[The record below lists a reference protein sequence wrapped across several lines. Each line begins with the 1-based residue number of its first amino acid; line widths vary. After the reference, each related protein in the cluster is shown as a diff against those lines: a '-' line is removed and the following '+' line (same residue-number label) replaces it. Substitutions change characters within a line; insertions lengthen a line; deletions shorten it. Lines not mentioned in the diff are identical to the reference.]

1 MLKYSIR
8 VTDKDIENN
17 TLEWREKYLAPDLSY
32 ISGVTDV
39 SSHIERFNELSA
51 HNSLS
56 NQGSILSLETE
67 NVTRTGYIIIKDK
80 EYKVETI
87 NDIDYV
93 FINGKY
99 FYENNSGITVT
110 NWQCETIN
118 GIIEKDVKRPIESAT
133 TTTYEEFEAPYEFDG
148 EICADAQPIFNNEE
162 RKLLID
168 CTDEG
173 DTEKSYSELN
183 IPDDCT
189 VSDISIDITNK
200 VLTLKYR
207 KKETKVDYTYI
218 ALDTVCWIEDGLV
231 EIDGVKYIFD
241 KNEQQEDGTIGC
253 LKLFEDGS
261 VINETDITKC
271 SSIYY
276 APYTSVKEIHDV
288 CKFKLTKPTYK
299 TIEYNYVKP
308 CEYFFY
314 VDYKNNYYPIRV
326 SGDTN
331 VVCEISPSNDEFV
344 YSTELDSGGTQQ
356 QVTIS
361 GDIKDLNDL
370 VNIASYVDIE
380 GVQYNTQYDYRVSN
394 SSRLIMVDI
403 KDQHSSLNIGDKIT
417 FEDSSED
424 ELNLTISSADTSV
437 LYDGKKYPIKD
448 KLVSKAVI
456 DGNEYDIEYP
466 RYSSEFAYVI
476 IDGEQVPMEIVEVD
490 EEKRLSRYG
499 LVVNSS
505 NGAAAQETYS
515 INSYSGVTIDGR
527 DYMIKDTNGIT
538 MVMIEK
544 KDRIRFV
551 VDDIK
556 GNSLLICE
564 PYINTNEYTS
574 DEIKERQKEL
584 CDKIVNNQ
592 SNYSLLLPNPIFGLM
607 PITNDLAFT
616 VTSTPKS
623 SDDYYDLF
631 NDLVIETNSGYINLP
646 INISTNVTN
655 NLLQSELVQEDFC
668 EKEKEKA
675 INPIVDLEKDVYTP
689 KYLVDTTY
697 NGKDSTF
704 NPIYKINFNLH
715 FRTRDLTSWKVN
727 ESYND
732 VSTSGKTDNWFVTD
746 YYPYSTII
754 KDGATSAKTTLME
767 TSDLVGL
774 LYYTN
779 TDVFYQKSNLA
790 KSFLRLSFY
799 DSTDP
804 QKQSLLATSTVFVN
818 EHELYKKFIDNSKKN
833 VHEYY
838 TVGETQ
844 GDCKTINKINVSS
857 ERETSKGDNGK
868 YVVKISDNLH
878 LDLDNDKRLSSRI
891 SVVNKY
897 DTTSSSEGFYIYM
910 FREYSKKLHPKPIY
924 MKVEY
929 NHAGIGKTIPF
940 IIPMKWSSYDSNTA
954 VIDIQDRFKEDTTTT
969 TTNAATPE
977 SALTFNNS
985 DDLSKLKEGV
995 PLEYLYAQSYIPL
1008 YAVYDFKNKEYA
1020 YTFDERYVKIING
1033 IANLNLFEIKI
1044 KSDTVTQESTTTQNG
1059 DTSSSTENQGEGTNT
1074 QNDDNNEGNEG
1085 ENNSGNN
1092 NGGSNHELI
1101 NDNDDVEPLVPK
1113 PGLNPKPNLPGGD
1126 QIIIDNDE
1134 NNP

>member
-1 MLKYSIR
+1 MLKYSVR
-8 VTDKDIENN
+8 LTDKDIKNN
-17 TLEWREKYLAPDLSY
+17 VLQWREKYLAPDLSY

-67 NVTRTGYIIIKDK
+67 NVTRLGYIVIKDK
-80 EYKVETI
+80 QYKVETI
-87 NDIDYV
+87 NNKGINYYYV

-99 FYENNSGITVT
+99 FYANNNKITVT
-110 NWQCETIN
+110 EWQCETIN
-118 GIIEKDVKRPIESAT
+118 GIVEKDVIKSI
-133 TTTYEEFEAPYEFDG
+133 
-148 EICADAQPIFNNEE
+148 
-162 RKLLID
+162 
-168 CTDEG
+168 EG
-173 DTEKSYSELN
+173 DIIK
-183 IPDDCT
+183 
-189 VSDISIDITNK
+189 
-200 VLTLKYR
+200 
-207 KKETKVDYTYI
+207 
-218 ALDTVCWIEDGLV
+218 LDTVCWIENGFV

-253 LKLFEDGS
+253 LKAAEDGS
-261 VINETDITKC
+261 IINETDITKC

-288 CKFKLTKPTYK
+288 CKFRLTKPTYK

-331 VVCEISPSNDEFV
+331 VVCELSPSRNENV
-344 YSTELDSGGTQQ
+344 YSTELDSGGTRQ

-403 KDQHSSLNIGDKIT
+403 KDQYSSLNIGDKIT

-437 LYDGKKYPIKD
+437 LYDGKKYPIKKD
-448 KLVSKAVI
+448 LVSKAKI

-476 IDGEQVPMEIVEVD
+476 IDGEQVPMELINSGTS
-490 EEKRLSRYG
+490 LSRYG

-505 NGAAAQETYS
+505 SDAAVQEEYE
-515 INSYSGVTIDGR
+515 IAKYSGVTIDGR

-592 SNYSLLLPNPIFGLM
+592 SDYSLLLPNPIFGLM
-607 PITNDLAFT
+607 PITNDLAFM

-646 INISTNVTN
+646 INISANVTN
-655 NLLQSELVQEDFC
+655 NLLQSELIQEDFC

-689 KYLVDTTY
+689 KYLKSNKY
-697 NGKDSTF
+697 EGKDTDF
-704 NPIYKINFNLH
+704 YPIYKINFNLH

-732 VSTSGKTDNWFVTD
+732 VSTSGKTDNWFITD
-746 YYPYSTII
+746 YYPYKTII
-754 KDGATSAKTTLME
+754 KNYGNKPAYMNTLMNS
-767 TSDLVGL
+767 SDLVGL
-774 LYYTN
+774 LYFN
-779 TDVFYQKSNLA
+779 NSDVFYQKSNIA
-790 KSFLRLSFY
+790 KSFIRLSVY

-804 QKQSLLATSTVFVN
+804 QTQSLLATSTIFMN
-818 EHELYKKFIDNSKKN
+818 EHDLYKKFIDNSKKN
-833 VHEYY
+833 VNEYY
-838 TVGETQ
+838 TVAESS
-844 GDCKTINKINVSS
+844 GDCKTINKINVIG
-857 ERETSKGDNGK
+857 ERKTVKKDNGSD
-868 YVVKISDNLH
+868 VVKVDNDLY
-878 LDLDNDKRLSSRI
+878 LDLDNNKRLSSRI

-897 DTTSSSEGFYIYM
+897 ETDSSSEGFYLYI
-910 FREYSKKLHPKPIY
+910 FREYSKKLRPKPIY
-924 MKVEY
+924 MKVEF

-940 IIPMKWSSYDSNTA
+940 IVPMDWSTG
-954 VIDIQDRFKEDTTTT
+954 TTEVNPT
-969 TTNAATPE
+969 
-977 SALTFNNS
+977 SALTFDR
-985 DDLSKLKEGV
+985 DDLVKLKEGI
-995 PLEYLYAQSYIPL
+995 PLERVYVQSYIPL
-1008 YAVYDFKNKEYA
+1008 YAVYDFKNKEYV
-1020 YTFDERYVKIING
+1020 YVFDTRYISMDNG
-1033 IANLNLFEIKI
+1033 IVNLNLFEMKI
-1044 KSDTVTQESTTTQNG
+1044 KEDTSTESTT
-1059 DTSSSTENQGEGTNT
+1059 NT
-1074 QNDDNNEGNEG
+1074 AVIDINEQFRTDEDN
-1085 ENNSGNN
+1085 S
-1092 NGGSNHELI
+1092 
-1101 NDNDDVEPLVPK
+1101 
-1113 PGLNPKPNLPGGD
+1113 
-1126 QIIIDNDE
+1126 
-1134 NNP
+1134 